1 MRTLLWAWGI
11 AVGCQLLGLIVVLP
25 AQSGSGGGL
34 VLDGLHVMLP
44 VRVGVGQTV
53 CGVVVDELPDPS

>member
-1 MRTLLWAWGI
+1 MWAWGV

-25 AQSGSGGGL
+25 AQSGPGGGL
-34 VLDGLHVMLP
+34 VLGGLHLCVMPP
-44 VRVGVGQTV
+44 VRAGVDQTV